1 VTTKQSRSRDAAF
14 GFLAA
19 IGGAALVGIFGD
31 VEIAPVFLPL
41 AGVLAGSIAL
51 DRTAGLTGLVVG
63 YLVVALVWGALTVAN
78 QVESCR
84 PDCVGLSSPSITIV
98 LVIVVALVVEVA
110 AIGGFVL
117 GRLVRHVVLPGRS
130 L

>member
-1 VTTKQSRSRDAAF
+1 MTKRSRPRDAAF

-19 IGGAALVGIFGD
+19 IGASALVWIFGD
-31 VEIAPVFLPL
+31 VAIAPVFLPL
-41 AGVLAGSIAL
+41 AGILAGSIAL
-51 DRTAGLTGLVVG
+51 DRTPGLTGLVVG
-63 YLVVALVWGALTVAN
+63 YLVVALVWGGLTVAN

-98 LVIVVALVVEVA
+98 LVIVVAVVVEVA

-117 GRLVRHVVLPGRS
+117 GRLVRHVVLPRRS